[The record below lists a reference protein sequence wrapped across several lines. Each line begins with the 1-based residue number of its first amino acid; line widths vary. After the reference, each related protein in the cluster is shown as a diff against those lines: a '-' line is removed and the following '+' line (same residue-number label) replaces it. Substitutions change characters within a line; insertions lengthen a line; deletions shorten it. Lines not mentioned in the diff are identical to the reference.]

1 MAMEGKSASGPLQ
14 LWNNAVKAVK
24 GESTG
29 QLVEQ
34 FTAEMTLVAEGL
46 CEDQARL
53 RRQAED
59 IRREQDSIRS
69 LIASEQKLADQAL
82 REYQRETDR
91 RLDEISRRLAAL
103 EHPRKP
109 SGLGLFGT
117 GFMRQATIMVAIAAG
132 AWVLVTILNLFK

>member
-1 MAMEGKSASGPLQ
+1 MAMEEKTPNGPMQ
-14 LWNNAVKAVK
+14 LWNSALKAVK

-53 RRQAED
+53 RRQVEEA
-59 IRREQDSIRS
+59 RREQES
-69 LIASEQKLADQAL
+69 LRTLVASEQRSADAAL
-82 REYQRETDR
+82 REYQRDVDR
-91 RLDEISRRLAAL
+91 RLDDMSRRLAAL
-103 EHPRKP
+103 ENPRRH
-109 SGLGLFGT
+109 G
-117 GFMRQATIMVAIAAG
+117 GFQAGSLMRQLTVLVSIVSG